1 MVVNRLRVIVAA
13 AVITAILLLLWRVN
27 TLTTAKDLAVKRVGQ
42 LQQSNEQLIAD
53 LASERRQLQTLR
65 VSYED
70 EQGKIAD
77 LVRSLEQSKTK
88 SMQRQKVIY
97 ETAINTDCGAQPLPD
112 KLIRM
117 RAARATASA
126 G

>member
-13 AVITAILLLLWRVN
+13 AVITAVLLLLWRVD
-27 TLTTAKDLAVKRVGQ
+27 TLTTQKDLAVKRVGQ
-42 LQQSNEQLIAD
+42 LQQSNAQLIAD
-53 LASERRQLQTLR
+53 LASERSQLETLR

-88 SMQRQKVIY
+88 SIQRQKVIY

-112 KLIRM
+112 ELIRM
-117 RAARATASA
+117 RADRATASA